1 MTAISIDI
9 DATDI
14 TVACPYTHDQ
24 TKSLYTENRCAGGW
38 DFPCDGSRLGKVR
51 LSRYLEWLFRQV
63 TEERDE
69 S

>member
-24 TKSLYTENRCAGGW
+24 TKSRYERRCASGY
-38 DFPCDGSRLGKVR
+38 DFPCDARRWGKVK
-51 LSRYLEWLFRQV
+51 LSEYLEWLFRQV
-63 TEERDE
+63 TEGKDE

>member
-14 TVACPYTHDQ
+14 TVACPYVHDQ
-24 TKSLYTENRCAGGW
+24 TKPHYESRCSGDY
-38 DFPCDGSRLGKVR
+38 DFPCNGSRWGEVSLA
-51 LSRYLEWLFRQV
+51 RYLEWLFRQV
-63 TEERDE
+63 TESKDG